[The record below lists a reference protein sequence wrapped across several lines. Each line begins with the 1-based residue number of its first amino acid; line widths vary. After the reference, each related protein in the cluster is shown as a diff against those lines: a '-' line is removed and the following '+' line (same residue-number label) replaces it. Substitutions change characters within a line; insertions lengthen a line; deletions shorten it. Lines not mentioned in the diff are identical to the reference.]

1 MILLSGTV
9 RNSVK
14 LAQLDS
20 KWQQK
25 KKENNIFKKD
35 IDPQMRQIEQYKED
49 LAKMRESNKM
59 AEITAK
65 MKSGESL
72 TAEEIDYLKKNNPS
86 AYQAYEEIRQEK
98 ENYEKQLKNCKT
110 KDEVEKLKV
119 QKLGQFAAEAKKI
132 ANDPCI
138 PESKKVQLMGKILG
152 KTMGVQKVHMA
163 FVESAKYQALP
174 TEEELA
180 REREEKAEALNDAEN
195 AEVIESADE
204 SESTE
209 KSEMTDEL
217 QSLADTEEANGLKR
231 ADSSEGFG
239 KTENANL
246 AKQSDTINQI
256 PAQQSKI
263 SDWEKKSPQNGSLES
278 TGATV
283 EYLMQKI
290 KEAVTK

>member
-35 IDPQMRQIEQYKED
+35 IDPQMWQIEQYKED

-195 AEVIESADE
+195 AEVIECADE

-209 KSEMTDEL
+209 KSEMTDES

-231 ADSSEGFG
+231 ADSSERFG
-239 KTENANL
+239 KTENADL
-246 AKQSDTINQI
+246 AKQSETINQI

>member
-25 KKENNIFKKD
+25 KRENNIFKKD

-65 MKSGESL
+65 MKSGERL

-110 KDEVEKLKV
+110 RDEVEKLKV

-132 ANDPCI
+132 ANNPCI
-138 PESKKVQLMGKILG
+138 PESKKVQLMGKTI
-152 KTMGVQKVHMA
+152 
-163 FVESAKYQALP
+163 KYNKSDSG
-174 TEEELA
+174 TTTI
-180 REREEKAEALNDAEN
+180 EK
-195 AEVIESADE
+195 
-204 SESTE
+204 
-209 KSEMTDEL
+209 
-217 QSLADTEEANGLKR
+217 R
-231 ADSSEGFG
+231 
-239 KTENANL
+239 
-246 AKQSDTINQI
+246 
-256 PAQQSKI
+256 
-263 SDWEKKSPQNGSLES
+263 
-278 TGATV
+278 
-283 EYLMQKI
+283 
-290 KEAVTK
+290 

>member
-59 AEITAK
+59 AEITTK
-65 MKSGESL
+65 MKSGERL
-72 TAEEIDYLKKNNPS
+72 TAEEVDYLKKNNPS

-132 ANDPCI
+132 ANNPCI

-152 KTMGVQKVHMA
+152 KTMGVQKEHMA

-180 REREEKAEALNDAEN
+180 REREEKAEALNDADTE
-195 AEVIESADE
+195 EADVPG
-204 SESTE
+204 
-209 KSEMTDEL
+209 
-217 QSLADTEEANGLKR
+217 SLADTETTNEPER
-231 ADSSEGFG
+231 VDSSEHLG
-239 KTENANL
+239 KTEKADL
-246 AKQSDTINQI
+246 AKQSNTINQI
-256 PAQQSKI
+256 PAQQQSRKG
-263 SDWEKKSPQNGSLES
+263 DWEKKGPQNGSVES
-278 TGATV
+278 AGATV

>member
-163 FVESAKYQALP
+163 FVESVKYQALP

-180 REREEKAEALNDAEN
+180 REREEKAG
-195 AEVIESADE
+195 
-204 SESTE
+204 
-209 KSEMTDEL
+209 
-217 QSLADTEEANGLKR
+217 SLADTEEADVPGSL
-231 ADSSEGFG
+231 ADTETTNEPERVESAEHPG
-239 KTENANL
+239 KTENADL
-246 AKQSDTINQI
+246 ANQSETINQI